1 MDHGIPPAA
10 WEGRAADCL
19 FLNATA
25 GKGGEKN
32 RPLNWEGW
40 GVGEGSG
47 GGLAPALV
55 TGCRCA
61 GSVGKE
67 TLLGGNWWQLVQ
79 FADCGHKSSPGISGH
94 LHAARGTDLQCFHVG
109 QRGRGFNARRGRGHG
124 PFPAQA
130 WRAWREVDFCPA
142 FFDNT
147 PNHHHGKLNGR
158 LPNRHIC
165 MRRGEIVTSMAL
177 AT

>member
-1 MDHGIPPAA
+1 MDHGIPSAA

-40 GVGEGSG
+40 EVGEGSG

-55 TGCRCA
+55 TGGRCA
-61 GSVGKE
+61 GSIDKA
-67 TLLGGNWWQLVQ
+67 TLLGGNWWQLMQ
-79 FADCGHKSSPGISGH
+79 LAELAGCGHKSSPGISGH

-109 QRGRGFNARRGRGHG
+109 QRGRGFHARRGERARAIPRASLESMERRLTSAQ
-124 PFPAQA
+124 PFLAKLQTITTA
-130 WRAWREVDFCPA
+130 KSTDSSQTDASACGG
-142 FFDNT
+142 
-147 PNHHHGKLNGR
+147 GK
-158 LPNRHIC
+158 
-165 MRRGEIVTSMAL
+165 
-177 AT
+177 

>member
-40 GVGEGSG
+40 EVGEGSG